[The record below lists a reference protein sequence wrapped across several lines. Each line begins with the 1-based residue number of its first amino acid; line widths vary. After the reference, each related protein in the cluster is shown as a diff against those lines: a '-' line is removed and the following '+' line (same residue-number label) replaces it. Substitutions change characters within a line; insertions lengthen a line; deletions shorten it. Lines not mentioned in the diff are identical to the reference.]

1 MMSTGHEPV
10 KQEQEIQFNNA
21 PTPPQAS
28 NQTSSQQIWATEET
42 TPVTTSTFAQFN
54 PVQQV
59 PIVASQMDNMPYV
72 QQSMAPPT
80 QNIPPPQVVASESEE
95 PVFSSRELDPIQS
108 LDELR

>member
-1 MMSTGHEPV
+1 M
-10 KQEQEIQFNNA
+10 
-21 PTPPQAS
+21 
-28 NQTSSQQIWATEET
+28 
-42 TPVTTSTFAQFN
+42 
-54 PVQQV
+54 

-108 LDELR
+108 LDELRQIEKIQEQKAQNQSQPIFEQQPTYVERQQTWEQQQPQSEGNGCFSKI